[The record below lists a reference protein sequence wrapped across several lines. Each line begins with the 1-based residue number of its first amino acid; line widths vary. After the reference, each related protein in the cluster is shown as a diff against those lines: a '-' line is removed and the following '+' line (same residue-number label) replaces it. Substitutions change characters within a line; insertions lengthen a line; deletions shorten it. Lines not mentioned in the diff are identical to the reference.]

1 MSDEVGFGNP
11 RLIKVF
17 WAVSRLFGYLYYI
30 PGNLR
35 GTDSRP
41 QGFNA
46 LFVHE
51 SCRITHRKVPAVR
64 LPNIDYPRK
73 VATVAIQRGTT
84 VQLNQVTVLQA
95 AFSGQS
101 DNPCRAGP

>member
-17 WAVSRLFGYLYYI
+17 WAISGFLSYPYYI
-30 PGNLR
+30 SGNMR
-35 GTDSRP
+35 GTDPWP

-46 LFVHE
+46 LFVHQ
-51 SCRITHRKVPAVR
+51 SCRFTHHNVPAVR
-64 LPNIDYPRK
+64 LPNVDYPRK
-73 VATVAIQRGTT
+73 VATVAIQRRAT

-101 DNPCRAGP
+101 DDACRPGS

>member
-35 GTDSRP
+35 GTDSTP

-46 LFVHE
+46 LFLHE
-51 SCRITHRKVPAVR
+51 SCRFTHRKIPAVR

-73 VATVAIQRGTT
+73 VTTVAIQRGTT
-84 VQLNQVTVLQA
+84 VQLNQVTGLLAACSVQADIPLQ
-95 AFSGQS
+95 
-101 DNPCRAGP
+101 